1 MEYLKQLLRSESFKK
16 ITLLVVVGLALFLM
30 KDMID
35 LILLTF
41 LFSYLF
47 YNIQNYIFNLV
58 KKVIYIERNIITV
71 GVYIIF
77 LLALFLVFYKYIPV
91 IIKQLISIYYQI
103 IDFNFKSISDIFG
116 GKIGSLIN
124 GFDIHGY
131 VKSGGGYLFKTIT
144 DIGKWSI
151 NLFLALI
158 LSLFFILEKD
168 KITKFA
174 ESFKT
179 SKISGL
185 YTYMYYFGHSFLNSF
200 GKVMQAQITIAFVNS
215 TLSIIMLS
223 ILGFPQILG
232 LGVMIF
238 VCGLVPVAGVIVSL
252 IPLCI
257 IAFTIGGFTKVLWI
271 LVMIAIL
278 HALESYILNPKLMS
292 AKTKLPIFI
301 TFVVLIVSEHFM
313 GVWGL
318 LIGIPLFVFLLDI
331 LDIKIPTSTKSIKI
345 RRG

>member
-1 MEYLKQLLRSESFKK
+1 MEYLKQLLKSESFKK
-16 ITLLVVVGLALFLM
+16 ITLLVVIGLALFLM

-47 YNIQNYIFNLV
+47 YNIQNYIFNLA

-116 GKIGSLIN
+116 GKIGSLIS

-174 ESFKT
+174 ESFKD

-331 LDIKIPTSTKSIKI
+331 LGIKIPTSTKSIKI
-345 RRG
+345 RKG